1 MIRPESPQTKAQEPP
16 ADLCAQVCRPAGP
29 RRRAERT
36 HSSAWAAASPRP
48 LAAPFSSCIWR
59 VTPSSPPAASAFQGW
74 SQSGRRVSQPN
85 GSLCPRLCRRRQAA
99 RRGPSA
105 EARQTARPAPPC
117 ARSPVR
123 EVIPPAPLRPCSAH
137 SRTPVRPGE
146 TTSLHASCSP
156 RVLRAGPLPAPVGAP
171 RRRPRPC
178 GRRARSQTLQLGDAA
193 RGRAH
198 RIPSYDLEEVEA
210 AAGLT
215 VDGELSRCH
224 LRRCRASQV
233 RREMPAGA
241 PAAWRRADAGRP
253 APRPP

>member
-1 MIRPESPQTKAQEPP
+1 MTRPESPQTKAREPP

-29 RRRAERT
+29 RQPPAPRGPVQRPHLA
-36 HSSAWAAASPRP
+36 SDAQLAASRLCLPGLEPIRAAR
-48 LAAPFSSCIWR
+48 LAAKWLPVPTALPPPPGCSQGPVR
-59 VTPSSPPAASAFQGW
+59 RSP
-74 SQSGRRVSQPN
+74 PN
-85 GSLCPRLCRRRQAA
+85 GSPSPTLCPLTCAGSHPA
-99 RRGPSA
+99 C
-105 EARQTARPAPPC
+105 APP
-117 ARSPVR
+117 
-123 EVIPPAPLRPCSAH
+123 PCSAH

-146 TTSLHASCSP
+146 TASLHASCSP

-198 RIPSYDLEEVEA
+198 RIPSYDLEEAEA

-241 PAAWRRADAGRP
+241 PAAWRRADAGRL